1 MNFGK
6 RLRDLRKNKD
16 LNQTDLAKVFDVSQS
31 TIANYELGNKEPS
44 HDMLLK
50 LADFFNVSLDYLLG
64 QTNDPRP
71 IDQVNEEN
79 KQRISK
85 ALKDEEPELVEFW
98 QELKEREDLFLLFK
112 QARELDDDDIKRI
125 IRIIKVIEDEEE
137 AGHTHG

>member
-1 MNFGK
+1 MIGKRIK
-6 RLRDLRKNKD
+6 RLRESKGLTQLEFARMINISNST
-16 LNQTDLAKVFDVSQS
+16 LSQ
-31 TIANYELGNKEPS
+31 YESEQRAPS
-44 HDMLLK
+44 DEIK
-50 LADFFNVSLDYLLG
+50 IKIADFFNVSLDYLLG

-71 IDQVNEEN
+71 IDQVNDEN

-85 ALKDEEPELVEFW
+85 ALKDEDPELVDFW